1 MEKLIIIIVS
11 FVMAGCAS
19 TRHLPQTVERTT
31 HDTLYQNSLQYDSIY
46 IDNRTYTY
54 READTVYREKIR
66 YEYKYKYLRD
76 TVRIHKVDSIPEIMK
91 VETVKEVQT
100 TPWYSKFLACLGI
113 ILLLVYIVFNNKKLI
128 Q

>member
-46 IDNRTYTY
+46 IDNRIYTY

-76 TVRIHKVDSIPEIMK
+76 TVRIHEVDSIPEIMK

-100 TPWYSKFLACLGI
+100 IPWYSKILACLGI